1 MVKAEELEKILA
13 DMRPR
18 QKNYELVKK
27 EMVKRGRWKNKS
39 RGRPFKAEDRQ

>member
-27 EMVKRGRWKNKS
+27 EMIKRGRWKSKP
-39 RGRPFKAEDRQ
+39 RGRPFQKEGR